1 MENQNIINL
10 LHDKTNQP
18 SKLRT
23 RNQVEINDD
32 SRGAYDDDNNNDD
45 NIITL
50 KLKLIRSSLI
60 DYIDAYTLAKGI
72 ITVPNPAGDAAVNN
86 TNKRVISEN
95 YAPCTD
101 CMTKINNTEVD
112 NAEDIDIVVSIYN
125 LIEYSDAYSKA
136 SESLW
141 RYYRDEPALDN
152 NNNIADFHAADNN
165 SHSFKFQQKITGQTE
180 NSETKDVEV
189 MLPLKYLS
197 NF

>member
-1 MENQNIINL
+1 M
-10 LHDKTNQP
+10 H
-18 SKLRT
+18 
-23 RNQVEINDD
+23 
-32 SRGAYDDDNNNDD
+32 
-45 NIITL
+45 
-50 KLKLIRSSLI
+50 
-60 DYIDAYTLAKGI
+60 TLAKGT

-136 SESLW
+136 SESVW

-152 NNNIADFHAADNN
+152 NNNIADFHAADN
-165 SHSFKFQQKITGQTE
+165 SSYSFKFQQKITGQTE

-197 NF
+197 NFWKTLDMPLIDCEVTLQWTSSKKSILVAGTAANQKPKFKITNTKLYVPIVTLSTQKI